1 MSCQRVALV
10 VEDEWLVR
18 MEIAEAL
25 ETAGWFVLEAS
36 SGEEAVA
43 FLAEGYVM
51 DILVTDIRLTGPM
64 TGWEVAEIYR
74 AELPHIPVIYA
85 SANPPIAARQVP
97 DSIFVEK
104 PAPISELMAASER
117 LWLAAQ

>member
-1 MSCQRVALV
+1 MTRQRVALV

-18 MEIAEAL
+18 MEIAVAFEA
-25 ETAGWFVLEAS
+25 AGWIVLEAG
-36 SGEEAVA
+36 SGEEAVG
-43 FLAEGYVM
+43 FLADGHAI

-64 TGWEVAEIYR
+64 TGWEVAEICR
-74 AELPHIPVIYA
+74 AELPDIPVIYA

-104 PAPISELMAASER
+104 PTAISALIAASEQ
-117 LWLAAQ
+117 LWLSGR